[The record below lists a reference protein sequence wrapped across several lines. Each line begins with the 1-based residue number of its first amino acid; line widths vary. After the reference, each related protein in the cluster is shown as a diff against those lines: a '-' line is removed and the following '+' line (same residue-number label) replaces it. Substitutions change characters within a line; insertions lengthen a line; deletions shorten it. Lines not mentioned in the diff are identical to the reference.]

1 MLESTARLCQKLRLI
16 YVRYSFLFMPE
27 TISRLCQELRLVHMP
42 CTCLM
47 HGTCTCHMYGT
58 CTCLMHGIC
67 TCLMHATCTCLMHG
81 TCLKEF
87 VDEFIDL
94 RIIDCY
100 NEIKISF
107 MNCRQQPERWNSSDN
122 FCESPH
128 L

>member
-1 MLESTARLCQKLRLI
+1 MSDTASYLCQKQYPVYARNC
-16 YVRYSFLFMPE
+16 VLFMPE
-27 TISRLCQELRLVHMP
+27 TTSRLCQELRLVHMP